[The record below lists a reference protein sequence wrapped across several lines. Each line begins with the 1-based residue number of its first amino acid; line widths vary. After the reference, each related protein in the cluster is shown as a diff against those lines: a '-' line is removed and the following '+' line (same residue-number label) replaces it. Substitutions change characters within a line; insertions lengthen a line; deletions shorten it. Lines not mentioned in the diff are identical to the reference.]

1 MERNR
6 QARGGRDDPWE
17 DVFPK
22 QVPDYPLTPELLV
35 AVERW
40 ENQPQN
46 RPGSDKT
53 WVEEALANCRR
64 DVEGAVRIR

>member
-1 MERNR
+1 M
-6 QARGGRDDPWE
+6 
-17 DVFPK
+17 FPRE
-22 QVPDYPLTPELLV
+22 VSDYHLTPELLG

-40 ENQPQN
+40 ESQSHN

-64 DVEGAVRIR
+64 DVEGAVRVR